1 MHLPALYK
9 FCFSVLLCLACSI
22 AAGQFTVPPTSG
34 FREARKTGKA
44 TISVLWYDIEP
55 FIYRDGKGGIMGVEY
70 ELMEGF
76 KGFVKQKY
84 NLDLSINWVD
94 AGSFEPI
101 YPYIKESGE
110 KGLFGLSFYSITE
123 ERKKEVKF
131 SPPYMPDLNVLVTN
145 NSMPAY
151 ETDSAFIR
159 DLSRLQGFT
168 MKATTMEEDLE
179 RLKNRFYPRLP
190 ISNEVD
196 DYEVLRQIALYQN
209 SFGYVPV
216 SIYVVALQRG
226 IKIKRQRV
234 LATRREG
241 FAAIYTKASDWDEPV
256 TAYFNSPQCRV
267 LTAGLIR
274 KYLGEEVAEIIANVS
289 TQDTLSGRPSDIE
302 LLTKEREIVT
312 RRLID
317 TALDAERSRTQRN
330 IFLVIG
336 VAVLLIAAV
345 TFSRFRTKSRLNRIL
360 RQRNAVIAEQ
370 KEKMQELNRQLNMKI
385 LQSKLNP
392 HFLFNSLNAIQ
403 YHIGADDKKGALQY
417 INRFAQ
423 FLRKVLQSSDEILI
437 AAGSEAAMAEQY
449 LWLEHHRFPD
459 RFDYK
464 VTVQDGAADCQ
475 TPPLLSHSLLREALY
490 TNILNS
496 QKEERRYLQIEFL
509 VAGAALVIRVTDNGM
524 DHSTARELNKQKE
537 TGETESSILEHRLAA
552 INASAV
558 NKVEKTYILKDE
570 HNITEITLPQPLF
583 HTVN

>member
-1 MHLPALYK
+1 
-9 FCFSVLLCLACSI
+9 VLLCLACSI

>member
-1 MHLPALYK
+1 M
-9 FCFSVLLCLACSI
+9 LLCLACSI